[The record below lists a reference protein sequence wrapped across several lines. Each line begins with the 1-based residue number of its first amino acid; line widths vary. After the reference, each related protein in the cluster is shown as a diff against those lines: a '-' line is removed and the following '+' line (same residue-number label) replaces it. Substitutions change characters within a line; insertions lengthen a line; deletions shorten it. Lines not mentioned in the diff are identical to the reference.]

1 MEFLYIKAVH
11 IIFVVSWFAGLFYIV
26 RLFVYHAE
34 SFEKS
39 EQERA
44 VLHPQYSLMEKRLM
58 NIITTPAMILTLLSG
73 VCMIYLNP
81 DILENTWLQIK
92 LGLVLMLVM
101 YHIYCQR
108 IMRGFVAGNKPMTST
123 QLRLWNEGA
132 TLLLVSIV
140 FLVVL
145 KNTLSMFWGVL
156 GLVALSVAM
165 MIAVKLYKKNREK
178 K

>member
-39 EQERA
+39 DQERA
-44 VLHPQYSLMEKRLM
+44 VLHPQYSIMEKRLM
-58 NIITTPAMILTLLSG
+58 NIITTPAMVLTLFSG
-73 VCMIYLNP
+73 GLMIYLNP
-81 DILENTWLQIK
+81 YMLDTWLYIK
-92 LGLVLMLVM
+92 LGLVLVLLG
-101 YHIYCQR
+101 YHHYCIK
-108 IMRGFVAGNKPMTST
+108 IMKGFIAGKKPMSGT

-145 KNTLSMFWGVL
+145 KNTLSMVWGVL
-156 GLVALSVAM
+156 GLILLAVVM
-165 MIAVKLYKKNREK
+165 MIAIKLYKKSREK
-178 K
+178 

>member
-1 MEFLYIKAVH
+1 MEFLYIKAIH

-73 VCMIYLNP
+73 GYMIYLNP
-81 DILENTWLQIK
+81 YILDTWLYIK
-92 LGLVLMLVM
+92 LGLVLVLVG
-101 YHIYCQR
+101 YHHYCLK
-108 IMRGFVAGNKPMTST
+108 IMKGFIAGNKPMTGT

-145 KNTLSMFWGVL
+145 KNALSMVWGVL
-156 GLVALSVAM
+156 GLVLLAVVM
-165 MIAVKLYKKNREK
+165 TIAVKLYKKSREK
-178 K
+178 